1 MRKKLIRLGALLSVS
16 IFVASCSSG
25 PNEASDSTPVGTNEA
40 SNSTPVTAVFS
51 NIAETATLDP
61 AIVFSSDGFVFA
73 RNVYEGL
80 VEYKPGTIDIGP
92 LLAESWETS
101 DDGLTFT
108 FQLRSGVKFHDGSDL
123 TAEGVVTSL
132 ERILDVNQGPA
143 SFMTNIASITADGS
157 DKVAITLENVDYTFL
172 GKLPKLPIVSAA
184 AIEQNK
190 TTADPLASEW
200 FAINAAGTGPYKLD
214 NWQRNQAINLVA
226 FEDYWHEF
234 EPGTPSAVT
243 LRVDPEIATA
253 MQLLEA
259 GEIDFMGA
267 VGPDDSARA
276 MTMDGVQ
283 VLESP
288 SYYGQVMPM
297 NVTRGPLKD
306 VNVRKAIAL
315 AFDYQAMVDFYQGFA
330 EPSTGPLPTG
340 FGASIANRPRFQQN
354 IEEAKAL
361 LAKAGYAE
369 GFEIEYIGL
378 KGLSY
383 FEFAGTLIE
392 QNLKEIGITVKQT
405 LIPWPEMAAS
415 YSKRDTAGDIS
426 FLNMSAFTNDAGAY
440 LGQSYLSTNTGDKGG
455 YNWSFYEN
463 KQLDAKINGLSQI
476 ADPAER
482 LAATEKVNA
491 EIADLHLAIYVTQPK
506 LAQPVKAGW
515 SGFYDSFDA
524 NYSVRFFYTR
534 FNG

>member
-1 MRKKLIRLGALLSVS
+1 VRKKLLKFGALLSVG
-16 IFVASCSSG
+16 IFVVSCSSSDNG
-25 PNEASDSTPVGTNEA
+25 ASDS
-40 SNSTPVTAVFS
+40 SPVTAVYS

-61 AIVFSSDGFVFA
+61 AIIFSSDGFVFA

-80 VEYKPGTIDIGP
+80 VEYKPGSVDIQP

-101 DDGLTFT
+101 SDGLTFT
-108 FQLRSGVKFHDGSDL
+108 FTLRSGVKFHDGSDL
-123 TAEGVVTSL
+123 NADGVVAAL
-132 ERILDVNQGPA
+132 KRIQDVNQGPA
-143 SFMTNIASITADGS
+143 SFMTNIVAITADGA
-157 DKVAITLENVDYTFL
+157 DKVAIQLKNVDYTFL

-184 AIEQNK
+184 AIEANK
-190 TTADPLASEW
+190 TGADPLASEW
-200 FAINAAGTGPYKLD
+200 FAVNAAGTGPYKLD

-226 FEDYWHEF
+226 FDGYWREF
-234 EPGTPSAVT
+234 EAGTPSAVT

-276 MTMDGVQ
+276 QNMEGVQ

-306 VNVRKAIAL
+306 VRVRKAIAL
-315 AFDYQAMVDFYQGFA
+315 AFDYQGMVDFYQGFA

-340 FGASIANRPRFQQN
+340 FSANIANRPRYQQN
-354 IEEAKAL
+354 IAEAKAL
-361 LAKAGYAE
+361 LAEAGYPN

-392 QNLKEIGITVKQT
+392 QNLKEVGITVKQT

-440 LGQSYLSTNTGDKGG
+440 LGQAYLSTNVGDKGG

-463 KQLDAKINGLSQI
+463 SQLDGKISRLSQI

-482 LAATEKVNA
+482 LSATEKLNE
-491 EIADLHLAIYVTQPK
+491 EIAELHLAIYVTQPK

-515 SGFYDSFDA
+515 TGFYDSLDA
-524 NYSVRFFYTR
+524 NYSIRFFYTR

>member
-25 PNEASDSTPVGTNEA
+25 TNEASDSTPVGTNEA
-40 SNSTPVTAVFS
+40 SNSTPVTAVYS

-61 AIVFSSDGFVFA
+61 AIIFSSDGFVFA

-80 VEYKPGTIDIGP
+80 VEYKPGTTDIGP

-101 DDGLTFT
+101 DDGLTYT

-132 ERILDVNQGPA
+132 KRIQDVNQGPA

-276 MTMDGVQ
+276 ETMDGVQ

-340 FGASIANRPRFQQN
+340 FGPGIANRPPFQQN

-426 FLNMSAFTNDAGAY
+426 FLNMSGFTNDAGAY

-515 SGFYDSFDA
+515 TGFYDSFDA

>member
-1 MRKKLIRLGALLSVS
+1 MRSNLFKLIALLSAGVF
-16 IFVASCSSG
+16 IVSCSSG
-25 PNEASDSTPVGTNEA
+25 GDDASDAPI
-40 SNSTPVTAVFS
+40 TAVYS

-61 AIVFSSDGFVFA
+61 AIIFSSDGFVFA

-80 VEYKPGTIDIGP
+80 VEYKPGSVEIQP

-108 FQLRSGVKFHDGSDL
+108 FTLRSGVKFHDGSDL
-123 TAEGVVTSL
+123 TGEGVVAAL
-132 ERILDVNQGPA
+132 ERIKGVNQGPA
-143 SFMTNIASITADGS
+143 SFMANIKSITAPS
-157 DKVAITLENVDYTFL
+157 ENQVAITLNNVDYTFL

-184 AIEQNK
+184 AIEANK
-190 TTADPLASEW
+190 TEADPLASEW
-200 FAINAAGTGPYKLD
+200 FASNAAGTGPYKLD
-214 NWQRNQAINLVA
+214 TWQRNQAINLVA
-226 FEDYWHEF
+226 FEDYWREF
-234 EPGTPSAVT
+234 EAGTPTAVT

-253 MQLLEA
+253 MQLLES

-276 MTMDGVQ
+276 QNMEGVQ

-306 VNVRKAIAL
+306 VRVRKAIAL

-330 EPSTGPLPTG
+330 EPSNGPLPTG
-340 FGASIANRPRFQQN
+340 FSANIAARPRYERN
-354 IEEAKAL
+354 VEEAKKL
-361 LAKAGYAE
+361 LAEAGYAK
-369 GFEIEYIGL
+369 GFELEYIGL

-392 QNLKEIGITVKQT
+392 QNLKELGITVKQT

-415 YSKRDTAGDIS
+415 YSKRDTAGDIT

-440 LGQSYLSTNTGDKGG
+440 LGQSYLSTNAGDKGG

-476 ADPAER
+476 ADEGER
-482 LAATEKVNA
+482 MAATEALNA
-491 EIADLHLAIYVTQPK
+491 EIADLYLSIYVTQPK

-515 SGFYDSFDA
+515 TGYYDSLDA

-534 FNG
+534 YNG

>member
-1 MRKKLIRLGALLSVS
+1 MRSKLFKLIALLSVGV
-16 IFVASCSSG
+16 FVVSCSSG
-25 PNEASDSTPVGTNEA
+25 GDDASDAPI
-40 SNSTPVTAVFS
+40 TAVYS

-61 AIVFSSDGFVFA
+61 AIIFSSDGFVFA

-80 VEYKPGTIDIGP
+80 VEYKPGTVEIQP
-92 LLAESWETS
+92 LLAESWDTS
-101 DDGLTFT
+101 ADGLTFT
-108 FQLRSGVKFHDGSDL
+108 FNLRSGVKFHDGSDL
-123 TAEGVVTSL
+123 TAAGVVTAL
-132 ERILDVNQGPA
+132 ERIQGVNQGPA
-143 SFMTNIASITADGS
+143 SFMTNVASITAPS
-157 DKVAITLENVDYTFL
+157 DNQVAITLKNVDYTFL

-184 AIEQNK
+184 AIEANK
-190 TTADPLASEW
+190 TDADPLASEW
-200 FAINAAGTGPYKLD
+200 FASNAAGTGPYQLES
-214 NWQRNQAINLVA
+214 WQRNQAINLVA
-226 FEDYWHEF
+226 FEDYWREF
-234 EPGTPSAVT
+234 EAGTPTAVT

-253 MQLLEA
+253 MQLLES
-259 GEIDFMGA
+259 GEVDFMGA

-276 MTMDGVQ
+276 QNMEGVQ

-306 VNVRKAIAL
+306 VRVRKAIAL

-330 EPSTGPLPTG
+330 EPSNGPLPTG
-340 FGASIANRPRFQQN
+340 FSSNIAARPRYERN
-354 IEEAKAL
+354 LEEAKKL
-361 LAKAGYAE
+361 LAEAGYAN
-369 GFEIEYIGL
+369 GFELEYIGL

-392 QNLKEIGITVKQT
+392 QNLKELGITVKQT

-415 YSKRDTAGDIS
+415 YSKRDTAGDIT

-463 KQLDAKINGLSQI
+463 AKLDAKINGLSQI
-476 ADPAER
+476 ADEDER
-482 LAATEKVNA
+482 MTATEALNA
-491 EIADLHLAIYVTQPK
+491 EIAELYLSIYVTQPK
-506 LAQPVKAGW
+506 LAQPVRAGW
-515 SGFYDSFDA
+515 TGFYDSLDA

-534 FNG
+534 YNA